1 MQSVPF
7 GTRLKWQVSSALT
20 IAGKDARIY
29 FLKPPVLIFGIV
41 FPIFLFGAFVIG
53 RQISP
58 TVLLPGLIGMTLFF
72 TASSSNPII
81 VPWETMNRTLERLAS
96 SPASVTAIISGDI
109 LAGFLYGFS
118 ISLAPLFIGV
128 IIYELS
134 ILSPLVLFADML
146 LSALCFAA
154 LGSLFSTLPTPNP
167 ANIMLI
173 SNLFRLPLLFISG
186 VFMPI
191 DQLPAWGKA
200 VAAFSPLT
208 YSCDLARHAL
218 LGSGYYSISQGFM
231 ILSAYG
237 LLFVILSIQ
246 IHKKSLPRRL
256 F

>member
-1 MQSVPF
+1 MKSAPF
-7 GTRLKWQVSSALT
+7 GARLKWQVRSALT

-29 FLKPPVLIFGIV
+29 FLKPPVLIFGLV

-53 RQISP
+53 RQIPP
-58 TVLLPGLIGMTLFF
+58 TLLLPGLIGMTLFF
-72 TASSSNPII
+72 TASSSTPII
-81 VPWETMNRTLERLAS
+81 IPWETMNRTLERLAS
-96 SPASVTAIISGDI
+96 SPASVTAIIAGDI

-118 ISLAPLFIGV
+118 ISLVPLVFGV
-128 IIYELS
+128 FFFDSSLS
-134 ILSPLVLFADML
+134 SPLILFGDMF

-208 YSCDLARHAL
+208 YTCDLARHAL
-218 LGSGYYSISQGFM
+218 LGKGYYSISQGFV

-237 LLFVILSIQ
+237 LLFMVLCIQ

-256 F
+256 S